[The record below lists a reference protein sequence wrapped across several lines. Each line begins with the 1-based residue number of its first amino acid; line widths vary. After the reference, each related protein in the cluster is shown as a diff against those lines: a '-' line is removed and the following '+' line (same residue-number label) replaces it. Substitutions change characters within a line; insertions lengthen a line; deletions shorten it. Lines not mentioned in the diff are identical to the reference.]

1 MEVVSLNGEDPRS
14 VERGYVRDGLLPGP
28 HRKSDKPWKTIRFA
42 PRDVECKGAGRV

>member
-28 HRKSDKPWKTIRFA
+28 HRKSENHGKRFA
-42 PRDVECKGAGRV
+42 SLRGM